1 MSKVLTETFLRSKFA
16 EYYRSHSEKIMP
28 PPQCVKREFG
38 FIPFREQIMMRHRG
52 FLSVQQLVETIQDI
66 APAHAYYSSA
76 YYERPQEEMD
86 KKGWLGAD
94 LIFDIDAD
102 HLPTVCGLEHRYWIC
117 RNCGTVFM
125 RKKSETC
132 NYCGGTKFQ
141 EETWFCENCLE
152 AAKHETLK
160 LIDFLTTDFGFDVAN
175 LEICFSGHR
184 GYHVH
189 VVNEN
194 TSKLDQSARREIVDY
209 VYGNG
214 ISLENHGFTSIIP
227 SMKSTGWKG
236 RLSRGLYKL
245 LDAPS
250 NHFLSDGKAISSFKR
265 LEAHKEKIL
274 ESLESGS
281 QLNTPKGVG
290 KKTWEALIEALIT
303 DEIPRVDTVVT
314 TDIHRLTR
322 LMGTLHG
329 KTGLIV
335 LEISLN
341 HLEDFY
347 PLRDAVAFKGGNVK
361 VKVYD
366 VERFEIDK
374 REYGPFD
381 NSVVEL
387 PTAAAILLL
396 CKSLA
401 RLA

>member
-1 MSKVLTETFLRSKFA
+1 MSKISTETFLRNKFA
-16 EYYRSHSEKIMP
+16 EYYRSHSEKIIP
-28 PPQCVKREFG
+28 PAQCARREFG
-38 FIPFREQIMMRHRG
+38 FIPFREQIMMRHRS

-66 APAHAYYSSA
+66 APSHAYYSSA

-117 RNCGTVFM
+117 KNCGSVYT
-125 RKKSETC
+125 KTKSETC
-132 NYCGGTKFQ
+132 KHCGGTKFQ
-141 EETWFCENCLE
+141 EETWLCENCLE

-160 LIDFLTTDFGFDVAN
+160 LIDFLTTDLGYDKAN
-175 LEICFSGHR
+175 LEVCFSGHR

-189 VVNEN
+189 VVDEN
-194 TSKLDQSARREIVDY
+194 TSQLDQSARREIVDY
-209 VYGNG
+209 IYGNG

-236 RLSRGLYKL
+236 RLSRGLYSL
-245 LDAPS
+245 LEAPS
-250 NHFLSDGKAISSFKR
+250 EHLLLDGKAISSYKR
-265 LEAHKEKIL
+265 LEAHREKIL
-274 ESLESGS
+274 ESLRRGS

-290 KKTWEALIEALIT
+290 RKTWEALTEALIT
-303 DEIPRVDTVVT
+303 EEIARVDTVVT

-322 LMGTLHG
+322 LMGSLHG

-335 LEISLN
+335 LGVSLN
-341 HLEDFY
+341 HLEAFY
-347 PLRDAVAFKGGNVK
+347 PLRDAVAFRDGNVK
-361 VKVYD
+361 VKVLD
-366 VERFEIDK
+366 VERFKIDGN
-374 REYGPFD
+374 EYGPFN

-387 PTAAAILLL
+387 PTAAGILLL

-401 RLA
+401 ILA